1 MTKRDRPRIAPT
13 LAPPSATDPV
23 DVLLAPEPPAPP
35 APPAKRR
42 RFRPL
47 RWLFVLFLVAMLAPP
62 AIVLPLRWYPPP
74 TTAFMLRSEVQPV
87 KYEWV
92 DASRI
97 PETLRLAAI
106 GAEDQKFW
114 DHFGFDLVAIAEAL
128 EHNEKSKRKRGAS
141 TITQQVAKNLFMWPS
156 RSYLR
161 KGLEATFT
169 LLIELCW
176 PKERILEVYLNIAE
190 FGPGVY
196 GAQAAAR
203 EFFRKDAEDL
213 TPLESARLV
222 AVLPNPRKWS
232 ARHPGPYVQTRVD
245 WILAHIGHG
254 PPSEAELVPE
264 LDLEPPLEPAGD
276 LTTAPM
282 TESGVEPATGLPPE
296 PPAQGEAPVEAPADQ
311 ATPPPETE
319 APADAAAPTAET
331 AEPPPAP

>member
-1 MTKRDRPRIAPT
+1 MTNRDRPRIAPT
-13 LAPPSATDPV
+13 LTPPVATDPV
-23 DVLLAPEPPAPP
+23 DVLLAPEPREPPGPP

-47 RWLFVLFLVAMLAPP
+47 RWLFVLFLIAMLAPP

-74 TTAFMLRSEVQPV
+74 TSAFMLRSEVQPV

-128 EHNEKSKRKRGAS
+128 EHNEKNKRKRGAS

-203 EFFRKDAEDL
+203 EFFDKDAADL
-213 TPLESARLV
+213 TPVESARLV

-232 ARHPGPYVQTRVD
+232 AKHPGPYVQARVD
-245 WILAHIGHG
+245 WILAHIGYG
-254 PPSEAELVPE
+254 PPAEPEQALELEPETGPE
-264 LDLEPPLEPAGD
+264 LILEPAI
-276 LTTAPM
+276 
-282 TESGVEPATGLPPE
+282 E
-296 PPAQGEAPVEAPADQ
+296 GEAPVEAPADQ
-311 ATPPPETE
+311 PAPPPETE
-319 APADAAAPTAET
+319 APADDAAPAADT

>member
-13 LAPPSATDPV
+13 LTPPGATDPV
-23 DVLLAPEPPAPP
+23 DLLLAPEQPEPPGPPAPP
-35 APPAKRR
+35 ARRR

-47 RWLFVLFLVAMLAPP
+47 RWLFFIFLLAMLTPP
-62 AIVLPLRWYPPP
+62 SIVLPLRWYPPP
-74 TTAFMLRSEVQPV
+74 TSAFMQRSEVQPV

-97 PETLRLAAI
+97 PESLRLAAI

-114 DHFGFDLVAIAEAL
+114 THWGFDLVAIAEAL

-196 GAQAAAR
+196 GVQAAAR
-203 EFFRKDAEDL
+203 EFFDKDAQDL
-213 TPLESARLV
+213 TPVETARLV

-232 ARHPGPYVQTRVD
+232 AKRPGPYVQTRVD
-245 WILAHIGHG
+245 WILAYLGYG
-254 PPSEAELVPE
+254 PPAEPEPE
-264 LDLEPPLEPAGD
+264 LDPELEPE
-276 LTTAPM
+276 LT
-282 TESGVEPATGLPPE
+282 VEPAIEAEAPPPE
-296 PPAQGEAPVEAPADQ
+296 AEAPV
-311 ATPPPETE
+311 
-319 APADAAAPTAET
+319 ET